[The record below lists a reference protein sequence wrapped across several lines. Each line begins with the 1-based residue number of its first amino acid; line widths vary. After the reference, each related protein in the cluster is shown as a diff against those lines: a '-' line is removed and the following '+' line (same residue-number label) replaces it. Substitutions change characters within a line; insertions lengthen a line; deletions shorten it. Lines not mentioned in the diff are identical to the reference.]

1 MARVVVLARGGLD
14 GERAAL
20 AVRLALALTLAD
32 HEVSL
37 YLAGPAAALAPVP
50 PVDLHAWTGPVAAEL
65 AACIDEA
72 EVAVFVEAESLA
84 RLGLDQAPLRPGI
97 ATVGRVALLAAGAA
111 AERWLV
117 V

>member
-1 MARVVVLARGGLD
+1 MGQVMVWARGGLD
-14 GERAAL
+14 DERAAL

-37 YLAGPAAALAPVP
+37 CLAGAAAALAAVP
-50 PVDLHAWTGPVAAEL
+50 TPDLHPWAGPVAAEL

-72 EVAVFVEAESLA
+72 GVTVLVEAESLA
-84 RLGLDQAPLRPGI
+84 GLGLVGVPLRAGI
-97 ATVGRVALLAAGAA
+97 APVGRAALLAAGAA
-111 AERWLV
+111 AGRWLV